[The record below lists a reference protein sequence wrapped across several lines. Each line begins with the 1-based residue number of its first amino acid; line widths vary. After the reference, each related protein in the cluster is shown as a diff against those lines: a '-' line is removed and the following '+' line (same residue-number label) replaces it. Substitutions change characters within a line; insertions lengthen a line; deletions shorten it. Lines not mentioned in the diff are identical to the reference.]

1 MRGQLVLFLVILN
14 VVFSAACGS
23 APPKPEPAHPSRAEV
38 MALTAGQ
45 VPEVKIEASRKR
57 VESWRLSDALPEQLG
72 QTERKPESIWEHYVV
87 DNLKG
92 RKVPLAEELHCA
104 GRETQRFVM
113 EHGQRP
119 HESLDA
125 FIRGRCGLTNYQLV
139 WIGWVIEQGSEQ
151 EHFEQYNA
159 SLLKAV
165 ENVLKDKKLEDISIN
180 YLNDGSKA
188 HLSIF
193 YGRRRA
199 KLEPMSNRMG
209 KDGKIVI
216 RGEVLTEGGDS
227 VYAMITRGEFDAARC
242 LTDPDIELPRF
253 EVTCQGIPGDT
264 QARVTLNVSR
274 KGKIFG
280 RSLTELL
287 FWGTEPQA
295 EYRASTIRS
304 LLAQHGDVPI
314 LGESQLSSALL
325 EKINHV
331 RAYLRYAPLTLEQS
345 QTQTVQRAA
354 PFLFTQIHDDEDLEE
369 ERRDKLFRGLDAG
382 WDVSSPI
389 TEGYFLTD
397 RSGSDSVV
405 DIVSSFLDEPW
416 GRYMLLQRR
425 ADLVAI
431 GGVVSEGRA
440 MVALFTY
447 ERLLNE
453 SSNKLAGRLIGQL
466 NAARKLNGRKFAK
479 RLSSHNAEAEKTA
492 QKLKDTEDFK
502 GAADSLAGKVSR
514 EMGTTRYYHYT
525 VSSLDKLRFAW
536 KLEQAKTLRVVVA
549 VAPYKPEGAAHW
561 EYRVV
566 IIVPKSDFKF
576 E

>member
-1 MRGQLVLFLVILN
+1 MREPLILCLMILGLIL
-14 VVFSAACGS
+14 SAACAS
-23 APPKPEPAHPSRAEV
+23 APPKPEHPSRAEV

-57 VESWRLSDALPEQLG
+57 VESWRLSDALPEQIG
-72 QTERKPESIWEHYVV
+72 QTARKPESIWEHYVI
-87 DNLKG
+87 DNVKG
-92 RKVPLAEELHCA
+92 HKVPLSEELHCA

-113 EHGQRP
+113 AHGQRP
-119 HESLDA
+119 HESLET
-125 FIRGRCGLTNYQLV
+125 FIRGRCGLTTYQLI
-139 WIGWVIEQGSEQ
+139 WTGWVIDQGSEH
-151 EHFEQYNA
+151 EHFEQYKA

-165 ENVLKDKKLEDISIN
+165 ENVLKDKKLEDLSIN

-188 HLSIF
+188 HLSVF

-209 KDGKIVI
+209 RDGKIVI
-216 RGEVLTEGGDS
+216 RGEVSIDGGDG

-242 LTDPDIELPRF
+242 LTDPDVELPHF

-264 QARVTLNVSR
+264 QARVTLDMGR

-280 RSLTELL
+280 RSITELL
-287 FWGTEPQA
+287 FWGIEPQA
-295 EYRASTIRS
+295 EYRASMIRS
-304 LLAQHGDVPI
+304 FLAQHGDVPI
-314 LGESQLSSALL
+314 VGESQLSSALL
-325 EKINHV
+325 DKINHV

-354 PFLFTQIHDDEDLEE
+354 PFLFTRVHDDEELEDA
-369 ERRDKLFRGLDAG
+369 RRDKLFRGLDAG
-382 WDVSSPI
+382 WDVSIPI
-389 TEGYFLTD
+389 TEGHFLTD

-405 DIVSSFLDEPW
+405 DIVSSFLDGPW

-440 MVALFTY
+440 MVAVFAY

-453 SSNKLAGRLIGQL
+453 SPSKLAGRLVNQI

-492 QKLKDTEDFK
+492 QKLKDTDDFDAIA
-502 GAADSLAGKVSR
+502 GSLSTKVSR
-514 EMGTTRYYHYT
+514 GMGTRYYHYT
-525 VSSLDKLRFAW
+525 VSSLDKMRFHW

-566 IIVPKSDFKF
+566 IVVPEADFKF

>member
-1 MRGQLVLFLVILN
+1 MRDQLMLCVMILGLLL
-14 VVFSAACGS
+14 SAACAS
-23 APPKPEPAHPSRAEV
+23 APPKSEPAHPSRAEV

-57 VESWRLSDALPEQLG
+57 VESWRLSDALPERIG
-72 QTERKPESIWEHYVV
+72 QTTRKPESIWEHYVV
-87 DNLKG
+87 DHVKG
-92 RKVPLAEELHCA
+92 HEVSLSEELHCA
-104 GRETQRFVM
+104 GRETQRFIM

-119 HESLDA
+119 HESLEV
-125 FIRGRCGLTNYQLV
+125 FIQGRCGLTADYFSWDGMVL
-139 WIGWVIEQGSEQ
+139 GQGSEQ
-151 EHFEQYNA
+151 EHFEQQKVR
-159 SLLKAV
+159 LLKFV
-165 ENVLKDKKLEDISIN
+165 ENVLKNKKMKEISVN
-180 YLNDGSKA
+180 YLSDGSKA
-188 HLSIF
+188 YLLVF

-199 KLEPMSNRMG
+199 KLESMSNRMG
-209 KDGKIVI
+209 RDGKIVL
-216 RGEVLTEGGDS
+216 RGEVLIEGGDS

-264 QARVTLNVSR
+264 QARVTLNLSR

-287 FWGTEPQA
+287 FWGTEPQS
-295 EYRASTIRS
+295 EYRASMIRS
-304 LLAQHGDVPI
+304 FLAQHGDVPI
-314 LGESQLSSALL
+314 VGESQLTSALL

-354 PFLFTQIHDDEDLEE
+354 PFLFTRVHDDEELED

-389 TEGYFLTD
+389 TEGHFLTE
-397 RSGSDSVV
+397 RGGSESVV
-405 DIVSSFLDEPW
+405 DIVSSFLEGPW

-440 MVALFTY
+440 MVAVFTY

-453 SSNKLAGRLIGQL
+453 SSNKLAGRLIAQL
-466 NAARKLNGRKFAK
+466 NEARKLNGRKFAK

-492 QKLKDTEDFK
+492 QKLKDTDDLY
-502 GAADSLAGKVSR
+502 GAADSLATKVSR
-514 EMGTTRYYHYT
+514 EMGTHYYYYT
-525 VSSLDKLRFAW
+525 VSSLDKMRFDW
-536 KLEQAKTLRVVVA
+536 KLEQATTLRVVVA
-549 VAPYKPEGAAHW
+549 VAPYKPQGAAHW

-566 IIVPKSDFKF
+566 IVVPSADFKF